1 MERCKEIERSIIKKF
16 RPVIWSK
23 FMRAIKDYNLI
34 SPGDKIA
41 VCISG
46 GKDSALLAKCMEEVQ
61 KHGNVKF
68 ELEYIVMDP
77 GYTKEVLAKIKEN
90 LRILSI
96 DAHIFRT
103 EIFKIADISKAKSSC
118 FLCARMRRGYLY
130 NFAKNL
136 GCNKIALGHHYDD
149 VLATILLNLTY
160 NGSFGG
166 MRPKLY
172 SDHFVGMELI
182 RPMYYVKEKDII
194 SWERKN
200 NLEFIKCACKVT
212 EKNNTEVL
220 ESKREEMKEL
230 IKNLKKKYDNI
241 DYNIF
246 RSVEDVNLSTIISYY
261 KGNEKHHFLD
271 EF

>member
-1 MERCKEIERSIIKKF
+1 
-16 RPVIWSK
+16 
-23 FMRAIKDYNLI
+23 
-34 SPGDKIA
+34 
-41 VCISG
+41 
-46 GKDSALLAKCMEEVQ
+46 
-61 KHGNVKF
+61 
-68 ELEYIVMDP
+68 
-77 GYTKEVLAKIKEN
+77 
-90 LRILSI
+90 
-96 DAHIFRT
+96 
-103 EIFKIADISKAKSSC
+103 
-118 FLCARMRRGYLY
+118 MRRGHLY
-130 NFAKNL
+130 EKAQEL
-136 GCNKIALGHHYDD
+136 GCNKIALGHHFDD
-149 VLATILLNLTY
+149 VIETILM
-160 NGSFGG
+160 G
-166 MRPKLY
+166 MFYGAQIQTMMPRVKSTSHP
-172 SDHFVGMELI
+172 GMELI

-230 IKNLKKKYDNI
+230 IKKLKKKYDNI